1 MKKIGLFINS
11 TITVA
16 DFEKIAK
23 PFLGNEEI
31 ELFSNFEH
39 PSVNFIE
46 RKSTLSFQ
54 TNASLRKKYLN
65 YTKNTIIDFKILL
78 CVMIILIFGLI

>member
-31 ELFSNFEH
+31 ELFYHLPNW
-39 PSVNFIE
+39 
-46 RKSTLSFQ
+46 
-54 TNASLRKKYLN
+54 
-65 YTKNTIIDFKILL
+65 TIR
-78 CVMIILIFGLI
+78 V